1 MIKGLIQREAE
12 TTYIIVT
19 RSNQLG
25 SLFLKRQ
32 SVKTDSQ
39 YPTPR
44 QRGRVIVNRD

>member
-32 SVKTDSQ
+32 ALKAKPDSQ
-39 YPTPR
+39 YPH
-44 QRGRVIVNRD
+44 RGNAGE